1 MFAAGLAD
9 ASYVATWKD
18 MDRAV
23 VEILA
28 ASGVRGDQL
37 VQASDEWE
45 DMRLLAR
52 DRSGETAA
60 DERLKQSRSSMMR
73 RRADRENAGSHAERN
88 AGEASPHCVRFRRQ
102 LSLGPSGRNWNVGR
116 DTLQRRAGITR
127 RSRPLTDPCAATA
140 DGCRG
145 DPAAA
150 ESAP

>member
-88 AGEASPHCVRFRRQ
+88 AGEASPHCVRFRR
-102 LSLGPSGRNWNVGR
+102 R
-116 DTLQRRAGITR
+116 LQPRAFR
-127 RSRPLTDPCAATA
+127 QCRKRYSSASRWDYKAIAPA
-140 DGCRG
+140 D
-145 DPAAA
+145 
-150 ESAP
+150 

>member
-52 DRSGETAA
+52 D
-60 DERLKQSRSSMMR
+60 
-73 RRADRENAGSHAERN
+73 
-88 AGEASPHCVRFRRQ
+88 
-102 LSLGPSGRNWNVGR
+102 
-116 DTLQRRAGITR
+116 
-127 RSRPLTDPCAATA
+127 
-140 DGCRG
+140 
-145 DPAAA
+145 
-150 ESAP
+150 